1 MSAEFNR
8 IRSNQSYQSLNR
20 NFWSRFIKDVK
31 DLGKLVDLEIEVQ
44 GDIERMI
51 KSPRDVALWRAFG
64 FDG

>member
-1 MSAEFNR
+1 
-8 IRSNQSYQSLNR
+8 LNR